1 MTRFPQEK
9 HNTSLQSRRAG
20 RHRRGGRRRWRC
32 PAMNEHINCSNY
44 VGASSVSPS
53 PVAVTTCP
61 LHGCRRRRSPAPVAV
76 AGAGAVL
83 RGMGAST
90 VLIPSALEGSQPEV
104 GDSVC
109 PSPVVVTTFPQQAP
123 PASGP
128 ELPQLSVHCPS
139 TE

>member
-1 MTRFPQEK
+1 M
-9 HNTSLQSRRAG
+9 
-20 RHRRGGRRRWRC
+20 
-32 PAMNEHINCSNY
+32 
-44 VGASSVSPS
+44 SPS

-61 LHGCRRRRSPAPVAV
+61 LHGCHCRRSPASV
-76 AGAGAVL
+76 AGAIAGAVP

-90 VLIPSALEGSQPEV
+90 VLVPSALEGSQPEV

-109 PSPVVVTTFPQQAP
+109 PSPVVVTTFPLQAP
-123 PASGP
+123 PASP